1 MQASVIG
8 AIRAD
13 PLGAVKMFAIASTA
27 QTPLAF
33 VPNWT
38 PRVPGTGI
46 ETSLAFETMAQS
58 LIVALYYQ
66 NIGTPD
72 VLGRTHGHSPY
83 DNRTTTYTMGTP
95 AVPSPALIP
104 LVQALIAGS
113 NQSVTR
119 YDITPDAQNYLERNY
134 VPTGNLRIPVVSV
147 HNLWDYLVP
156 SFHEPAFAGFVSSAG
171 SSSMLLQRTVPNYGH
186 SNFSTPVVVSSF
198 QTLSNWVTTGIKPAS

>member
-1 MQASVIG
+1 
-8 AIRAD
+8 
-13 PLGAVKMFAIASTA
+13 
-27 QTPLAF
+27 
-33 VPNWT
+33 
-38 PRVPGTGI
+38 
-46 ETSLAFETMAQS
+46 MAQS

-134 VPTGNLRIPVVSV
+134 VPTGNLSIPVVSV

-156 SFHEPAFAGFVSSAG
+156 SFHEPAFAGFVSAAGASEHASTAHRTELRALQLLDAG
-171 SSSMLLQRTVPNYGH
+171 SRELVPDSQQLGDDRDQAGELSEPCRTQRLR
-186 SNFSTPVVVSSF
+186 TPCKRAASF
-198 QTLSNWVTTGIKPAS
+198 LF